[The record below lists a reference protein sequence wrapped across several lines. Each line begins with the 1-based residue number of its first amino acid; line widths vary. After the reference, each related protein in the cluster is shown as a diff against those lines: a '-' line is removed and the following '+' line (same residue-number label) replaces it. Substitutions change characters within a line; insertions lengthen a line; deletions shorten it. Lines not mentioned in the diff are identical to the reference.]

1 MIRRRLS
8 LVVAAGL
15 SGGMVGGMFGGM
27 VAGASPAESS
37 ASPRALAPSPS
48 PSPAAARSAEGGGEC
63 LGAAVFRAR
72 GADLA
77 TDAGPAA
84 GAAPA
89 YATHG
94 DARLAALLEQALA
107 RNPRIRAALSL
118 RRAAGR
124 RVPQASARPDPMI
137 MLTGHARPPETRVGP
152 QTTLLSVTQ
161 QFPGFG
167 KREARGQVAA
177 KQAAER
183 DERIRAERAEV
194 IRQVKRAYYDLA
206 YLDRA
211 LAISAEDEDL
221 LRHYE
226 VLARARYSQGY
237 GGQGDSLRLQAEI
250 TKALNRRETL
260 LRRRVDAEAALNTLL
275 DRSVATEVAP
285 VEPGRRPRPIVDVA
299 TLSETGCRAR
309 PEVRAAMRQVESREQ
324 AIEVARLA
332 YRPDF
337 SVGVAWGYLRGRGDP
352 AGRAAPPPDN
362 GKDTYSLMV
371 GMSVPLARDRYDA
384 GLEEAADHNEA
395 ARAAYRGAVRDT
407 ERAVRATAYRIE
419 GLERQIA
426 LFENALAPQAEQ
438 ALSAAEAAYTT
449 GGAGVLDLMD
459 GQRVLLEVRL
469 GLAQL
474 DADHRKALADLERV
488 VGAAIPEGDSGAS
501 GA

>member
-1 MIRRRLS
+1 M
-8 LVVAAGL
+8 
-15 SGGMVGGMFGGM
+15 
-27 VAGASPAESS
+27 
-37 ASPRALAPSPS
+37 
-48 PSPAAARSAEGGGEC
+48 
-63 LGAAVFRAR
+63 FRAR
-72 GADLA
+72 EADLA
-77 TDAGPAA
+77 ADAGPAA

-94 DARLAALLEQALA
+94 DARLAGLLEQALA

-124 RVPQASARPDPMI
+124 RVPQAAARPDPMI

-194 IRQVKRAYYDLA
+194 VRQVKRAYYDLA

-226 VLARARYSQGY
+226 VLARARYAEGY
-237 GGQGDSLRLQAEI
+237 GGQGDSIRLQAEI
-250 TKALNRRETL
+250 TRALNRRETL
-260 LRRRVDAEAALNTLL
+260 LRRRVDAEAALNSLL
-275 DRSVATEVAP
+275 DRSVATPVAA
-285 VEPGRRPRPIVDVA
+285 VELGERPMPIMDVA
-299 TLSETGCRAR
+299 NLSETGCRDR
-309 PEVRAAMRQVESREQ
+309 PEVRAARRQVESREQ

-407 ERAVRATAYRIE
+407 ERAVRATAFRIE

-469 GLAQL
+469 GLARL
-474 DADHRKALADLERV
+474 DADQRKALADLERV
-488 VGAAIPEGDSGAS
+488 VGAAIPEGAS

>member
-8 LVVAAGL
+8 LLLAAGVFPGV
-15 SGGMVGGMFGGM
+15 SDGT
-27 VAGASPAESS
+27 AASPA
-37 ASPRALAPSPS
+37 PFAPPAISR
-48 PSPAAARSAEGGGEC
+48 PAAERGGEC
-63 LGAAVFRAR
+63 LGAAVYRSREPQVSGEAR
-72 GADLA
+72 
-77 TDAGPAA
+77 PAA
-84 GAAPA
+84 GAAPT

-94 DARLAALLEQALA
+94 DPRLAGLVEEALS

-118 RRAAGR
+118 RRAAGQR
-124 RVPQASARPDPMI
+124 APQVSARPDPMV

-161 QFPGFG
+161 SFPGFG
-167 KREARGQVAA
+167 KREARGRVAV

-194 IRQVKRAYYDLA
+194 VRLVKRAYYDLA
-206 YLDRA
+206 YVDDA
-211 LAISAEDEDL
+211 LAISEEDEEL

-226 VLARARYSQGY
+226 TLARARYSRGY
-237 GGQGDSLRLQAEI
+237 GRQGDSIRLQAEI

-260 LRRRVDAEAALNTLL
+260 RRRRVDAEAALNTLL
-275 DRSVATEVAP
+275 DRPVETEVAR
-285 VEPGRRPRPIVDVA
+285 VELGERPAPIVDVA
-299 TLSETGCRAR
+299 ALSETGCRAR
-309 PEVRAAMRQVESREQ
+309 PEVRAAMRMVESREQ

-384 GLEEAADHNEA
+384 GLEEAAERNEA
-395 ARAAYRGAVRDT
+395 ARAAYRSTVRDT
-407 ERAVRATAYRIE
+407 ERAVRSTAFRIE

-449 GGAGVLDLMD
+449 GAAGVLDLMD

-474 DADHRKALADLERV
+474 ETDHRKALADLERV
-488 VGAAIPEGDSGAS
+488 VGAAIPEGPRQGA
-501 GA
+501 

>member
-1 MIRRRLS
+1 MLCRRLFPFVGA
-8 LVVAAGL
+8 VVLAGI
-15 SGGMVGGMFGGM
+15 
-27 VAGASPAESS
+27 VAGS
-37 ASPRALAPSPS
+37 RTT
-48 PSPAAARSAEGGGEC
+48 AAAATGPAPVTGPPERGGEC
-63 LGAAVFRAR
+63 LGAAVFRSREA
-72 GADLA
+72 ADLSGGSA
-77 TDAGPAA
+77 AAA
-84 GAAPA
+84 GAPA
-89 YATHG
+89 TYATHG
-94 DARLAALLEQALA
+94 DARLAALLEEALA

-124 RVPQASARPDPMI
+124 RAPQVSARPDPMI

-167 KREARGQVAA
+167 KREARGQVAV

-194 IRQVKRAYYDLA
+194 VRQVKRAYYDLA

-226 VLARARYSQGY
+226 VLARARYAQGY
-237 GGQGDSLRLQAEI
+237 GGQGDSIRLQAEI

-260 LRRRVDAEAALNTLL
+260 LRRRVDAEAALNSLL
-275 DRSVATEVAP
+275 DRSAATEVAP
-285 VEPGRRPRPIVDVA
+285 VELRARPAPIVDVA
-299 TLSETGCRAR
+299 ALSETGCRAR

-469 GLAQL
+469 GLARL

-488 VGAAIPEGDSGAS
+488 VGTAIPEGPPGSGAGAS

>member
-1 MIRRRLS
+1 MLRRRLF
-8 LVVAAGL
+8 LFAVAGVLAGL
-15 SGGMVGGMFGGM
+15 G
-27 VAGASPAESS
+27 AGSRTTAS
-37 ASPRALAPSPS
+37 
-48 PSPAAARSAEGGGEC
+48 AAARPAPGPLTGGSAERGGEC
-63 LGAAVFRAR
+63 LGAAVFRSR
-72 GADLA
+72 EADPP
-77 TDAGPAA
+77 GGSPAPA
-84 GAAPA
+84 GAPAA

-94 DARLAALLEQALA
+94 DSRLAALLEQALA

-124 RVPQASARPDPMI
+124 RAPQVSARPDPMI

-167 KREARGQVAA
+167 KREARGQVAV

-194 IRQVKRAYYDLA
+194 VRQVKRAYYDLA

-226 VLARARYSQGY
+226 VLARARYAQGY
-237 GGQGDSLRLQAEI
+237 GGQGDSIRLQAEI

-260 LRRRVDAEAALNTLL
+260 LLRRVDAEAALNSLL
-275 DRSVATEVAP
+275 DRSAATEVAP
-285 VEPGRRPRPIVDVA
+285 VELGGRPAPVVDVA
-299 TLSETGCRAR
+299 ALSETGCRAR

-337 SVGVAWGYLRGRGDP
+337 SVGVAWGWLRGRGDP

-419 GLERQIA
+419 GIERQIA

-469 GLAQL
+469 GLARL

-488 VGAAIPEGDSGAS
+488 VGTAIPEGPPGGDSAAS